1 MLAFPA
7 ASAAGEASS
16 HSAYPPPAALSGV
29 GVGVGVGVG
38 SAVGSTTGGSSAAS
52 PSAPP
57 GVAHPLIV
65 RTAAAQSPAQA
76 TVIRGALMP
85 RR

>member
-1 MLAFPA
+1 MLAFTA

-16 HSAYPPPAALSGV
+16 HSAYPPPAALS